1 MTEENVREFFEAID
15 QNEANE
21 IERRFFKELVGENIF
36 LPTVAAAIAF
46 IICRISSSYEAE
58 DAEFKKIEF
67 IAAVTSIALET
78 EKNKYSLN

>member
-1 MTEENVREFFEAID
+1 MTDENVRDFFEAID

-21 IERRFFKELVGENIF
+21 IERRFFKELVGENIS

-46 IICRISSSYEAE
+46 IICRISASYEAE
-58 DAEFKKIEF
+58 EAEFKKIEF